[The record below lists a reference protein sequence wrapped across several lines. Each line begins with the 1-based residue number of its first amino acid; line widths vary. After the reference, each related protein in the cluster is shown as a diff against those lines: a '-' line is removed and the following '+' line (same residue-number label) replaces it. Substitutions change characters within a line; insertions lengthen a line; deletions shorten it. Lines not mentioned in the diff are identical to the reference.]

1 MAYQQELEFTL
12 KTNSNNSIG
21 SAKNSVPT
29 ESARL
34 IRWATYASVSV
45 AVFLIIVKLIAWG
58 RSDSVSLL
66 ATLVDS
72 VLDAFASIINLIAVR
87 HALTPADKEHRFGHG
102 KAEAL
107 AGLSQSLFIAGSS
120 LFLLLEAAQ
129 AFLNPV
135 EIKHA
140 FSGIAVMTISIIATL
155 GLVSFQHYVVK
166 KTRSVAI
173 RADALHYKSDI
184 LVNCAVILALW
195 LSTMGLNIF
204 DPIIGGMIAC
214 YILYSVWSIV
224 SISLDQLMDRELS
237 DEVRAEIKQLVLNH
251 PQSLGIHDL
260 RTRHS
265 GTMTFIQFHLEIEDD
280 LTLVHAHNVSDEIEL
295 KLLKIYPDSE
305 IIIHIDPKSV
315 VGKESMAI
323 FE

>member
-1 MAYQQELEFTL
+1 M
-12 KTNSNNSIG
+12 KTNSNNSIN
-21 SAKNSVPT
+21 SAKNSVPA
-29 ESARL
+29 ESASL

-45 AVFLIIVKLIAWG
+45 AVFLITVKLIAWG

-129 AFLNPV
+129 AFVNPA

-140 FSGIAVMTISIIATL
+140 FSGIAVMAISIVATL
-155 GLVSFQHYVVK
+155 GLVSFQHYVIK

-204 DPIIGGMIAC
+204 DPIIGGLIAC

-237 DEVRAEIKQLVLNH
+237 DEVRTKIKQLVLAH
-251 PQSLGIHDL
+251 PQSSGIHDL

-280 LTLVHAHNVSDEIEL
+280 LTLVQAHNVSDEIEL
-295 KLLKIYPDSE
+295 ELLKIYPDSE

-315 VGKESMAI
+315 VGKETVAT

>member
-1 MAYQQELEFTL
+1 MDTTSPQ
-12 KTNSNNSIG
+12 
-21 SAKNSVPT
+21 NSVPAET
-29 ESARL
+29 ARL
-34 IRWATYASVSV
+34 LRLATYASVSV
-45 AVFLIIVKLIAWG
+45 AVILIVVKLIAWG

-72 VLDAFASIINLIAVR
+72 VLDAFASIINLVAVR

-129 AFLNPV
+129 KLFNPT

-140 FSGIAVMTISIIATL
+140 FAGIVVMIISIVATL
-155 GLVSFQHYVVK
+155 LLVSFQHYVIR
-166 KTRSVAI
+166 KTKSVAI
-173 RADALHYKSDI
+173 SADALHYKSDI
-184 LVNCAVILALW
+184 LMNIAVIMALW
-195 LSTMGLNIF
+195 LATIGLNIF
-204 DPIIGGMIAC
+204 DPIIGGIIAC

-224 SISLDQLMDRELS
+224 SISLDQLMDRELN
-237 DEVRAEIKQLVLNH
+237 DDVRADIKQVVLAH
-251 PQSLGIHDL
+251 PQAQGMHDL
-260 RTRHS
+260 RTRYS

-280 LTLVHAHNVSDEIEL
+280 LTLLQAHNVSDEIEFE
-295 KLLKIYPDSE
+295 LLKTYPGSE

-315 VGKESMAI
+315 VGKETVAT
-323 FE
+323 FD

>member
-1 MAYQQELEFTL
+1 LDTSKPQNT
-12 KTNSNNSIG
+12 
-21 SAKNSVPT
+21 VPAET
-29 ESARL
+29 ARL
-34 IRWATYASVSV
+34 LRLATYASVSV

-72 VLDAFASIINLIAVR
+72 ILDAFASIINLIAVR

-129 AFLNPV
+129 TLFNPT

-140 FSGIAVMTISIIATL
+140 FDGIVVMVISIIATL
-155 GLVSFQHYVVK
+155 ILVSFQHYVIR

-173 RADALHYKSDI
+173 SADALHYKSDI
-184 LVNCAVILALW
+184 LMNLAVILALW
-195 LSTMGLNIF
+195 LATMGLNVF
-204 DPIIGGMIAC
+204 DPIIGAIIAC

-224 SISLDQLMDRELS
+224 SVSLDQLMDRELS
-237 DEVRAEIKQLVLNH
+237 DEVRANIKQVALAH
-251 PQSLGIHDL
+251 PQAQGMHDL

-280 LTLVHAHNVSDEIEL
+280 LTLLQAHNASDEIEL
-295 KLLKIYPDSE
+295 ELLKTYPGSE

-315 VGKESMAI
+315 VGKETVAT

>member
-1 MAYQQELEFTL
+1 LDTI
-12 KTNSNNSIG
+12 NN
-21 SAKNSVPT
+21 KNNVPAET
-29 ESARL
+29 ARL
-34 IRWATYASVSV
+34 LRLATYASVSV

-72 VLDAFASIINLIAVR
+72 ILDAFASVINLVAVR

-129 AFLNPV
+129 TLFNPP

-140 FSGIAVMTISIIATL
+140 FAGIVVMVISIAVTL
-155 GLVSFQHYVVK
+155 LLVSFQHHVIK
-166 KTRSVAI
+166 KTQSVAI
-173 RADALHYKSDI
+173 QSDALHYKSDI
-184 LVNCAVILALW
+184 LMNLAVILALW
-195 LSTMGLNIF
+195 LTTIGLNIF
-204 DPIIGGMIAC
+204 DPIIGAIIAC

-224 SISLDQLMDRELS
+224 SVSLDQLMDRELS
-237 DEVRAEIKQLVLNH
+237 DEIRSNIKKIVLAH
-251 PQSLGIHDL
+251 PQAKGMHDL

-295 KLLKIYPDSE
+295 ELLKTYLGSE

-315 VGKESMAI
+315 VGKETVAT

>member
-1 MAYQQELEFTL
+1 LD
-12 KTNSNNSIG
+12 TNSPQNT
-21 SAKNSVPT
+21 VPAET
-29 ESARL
+29 ARL
-34 IRWATYASVSV
+34 LRLATYASVSV
-45 AVFLIIVKLIAWG
+45 AIFLIIVKLIAWG

-72 VLDAFASIINLIAVR
+72 TLDAFASIINLIAVR

-120 LFLLLEAAQ
+120 LFLLLEAVQ
-129 AFLNPV
+129 TLFNPT

-140 FSGIAVMTISIIATL
+140 FAGIVVMVISIIATL
-155 GLVSFQHYVVK
+155 ILVSFQHYVIR

-173 RADALHYKSDI
+173 SADALHYKSDI
-184 LVNCAVILALW
+184 LMNLAVIIALW
-195 LSTMGLNIF
+195 LATMGLNIF
-204 DPIIGGMIAC
+204 DPIIGGIIAC

-224 SISLDQLMDRELS
+224 SVSLDQLMDRELS
-237 DEVRAEIKQLVLNH
+237 DEVRADIKQIVLAH
-251 PQSLGIHDL
+251 PQAQGMHDL

-265 GTMTFIQFHLEIEDD
+265 GTMTFIQFHLEIEDE
-280 LTLVHAHNVSDEIEL
+280 LTLVQAHNASDEIEL
-295 KLLKIYPDSE
+295 ELLKTYPGSE

-315 VGKESMAI
+315 VGKETVAT

>member
-1 MAYQQELEFTL
+1 MDTTSPQ
-12 KTNSNNSIG
+12 
-21 SAKNSVPT
+21 NSVPAET
-29 ESARL
+29 ARL
-34 IRWATYASVSV
+34 LRLATYASVSV
-45 AVFLIIVKLIAWG
+45 AVFLIVVKLIAWG

-72 VLDAFASIINLIAVR
+72 VLDAFASIINLVAVR

-129 AFLNPV
+129 TLFNPT

-140 FSGIAVMTISIIATL
+140 FAGIAVMVISIVATL
-155 GLVSFQHYVVK
+155 LLVSFQHYVIR
-166 KTRSVAI
+166 KTKSVAI
-173 RADALHYKSDI
+173 SADALHYKSDI
-184 LVNCAVILALW
+184 LMNIAVILALW
-195 LSTMGLNIF
+195 LATIGLNIF
-204 DPIIGGMIAC
+204 DPIIGAIIAC

-237 DEVRAEIKQLVLNH
+237 DDVRADIKQVVLAH
-251 PQSLGIHDL
+251 PQAQGMHDL

-280 LTLVHAHNVSDEIEL
+280 LTLLQAHNVSDEIEFE
-295 KLLKIYPDSE
+295 LLKTYPGSE

-315 VGKESMAI
+315 VGKETVAT
-323 FE
+323 FD

>member
-1 MAYQQELEFTL
+1 LD
-12 KTNSNNSIG
+12 TNSPQNT
-21 SAKNSVPT
+21 VPAET
-29 ESARL
+29 ARL
-34 IRWATYASVSV
+34 LRLATYASVSV
-45 AVFLIIVKLIAWG
+45 AIFLIIVKLIAWG

-72 VLDAFASIINLIAVR
+72 TLDAFASIINLIAVR

-120 LFLLLEAAQ
+120 LFLLLEAVQ
-129 AFLNPV
+129 TLFNPT

-140 FSGIAVMTISIIATL
+140 FAGIVVMVISIIATL
-155 GLVSFQHYVVK
+155 ILVSFQHYVIR

-173 RADALHYKSDI
+173 SADALHYKSDI
-184 LVNCAVILALW
+184 LMNLAVIIALW
-195 LSTMGLNIF
+195 LATMGLNIF
-204 DPIIGGMIAC
+204 DPIIGGIIAC

-224 SISLDQLMDRELS
+224 SVSLDQLMDRELS
-237 DEVRAEIKQLVLNH
+237 DEVRTDIKQIVLAH
-251 PQSLGIHDL
+251 PQAQGMHDL

-265 GTMTFIQFHLEIEDD
+265 GTMTFIQFHLEIEDE
-280 LTLVHAHNVSDEIEL
+280 LTLVQAHNASDEIEL
-295 KLLKIYPDSE
+295 ELLKTYPGSE

-315 VGKESMAI
+315 VGKETVAT

>member
-1 MAYQQELEFTL
+1 MDTTSPQ
-12 KTNSNNSIG
+12 
-21 SAKNSVPT
+21 NSVPT
-29 ESARL
+29 ETARL
-34 IRWATYASVSV
+34 LRLATYASVSV
-45 AVFLIIVKLIAWG
+45 AVFLIVVKLIAWG

-72 VLDAFASIINLIAVR
+72 VLDAFASIINLVAVR

-129 AFLNPV
+129 KLFNPT

-140 FSGIAVMTISIIATL
+140 FAGIVVMIISIVATL
-155 GLVSFQHYVVK
+155 LLVSFQHYVIR
-166 KTRSVAI
+166 KTKSVAI
-173 RADALHYKSDI
+173 SADALHYKSDI
-184 LVNCAVILALW
+184 LMNIAVIMALW
-195 LSTMGLNIF
+195 LATIGLNIF
-204 DPIIGGMIAC
+204 DPIIGGIIAC

-224 SISLDQLMDRELS
+224 SISLDQLMDRELN
-237 DEVRAEIKQLVLNH
+237 DDVRADIKQVVLAH
-251 PQSLGIHDL
+251 PQAQGMHDL

-280 LTLVHAHNVSDEIEL
+280 LTLLQAHNVSDEIEFE
-295 KLLKIYPDSE
+295 LLKTYPGSE

-315 VGKESMAI
+315 VGKETVAT
-323 FE
+323 FD

>member
-1 MAYQQELEFTL
+1 MPA
-12 KTNSNNSIG
+12 
-21 SAKNSVPT
+21 
-29 ESARL
+29 ESASL

-45 AVFLIIVKLIAWG
+45 AVFLITVKLIAWG

-129 AFLNPV
+129 TFLNPA

-140 FSGIAVMTISIIATL
+140 FSGIAVMAISIIATL
-155 GLVSFQHYVVK
+155 GLVSFQHYVIK

-204 DPIIGGMIAC
+204 DPIIGGLIAC

-237 DEVRAEIKQLVLNH
+237 DEVRAKIKQLVLAH
-251 PQSLGIHDL
+251 PQSRGIHDL

-295 KLLKIYPDSE
+295 ELLKIYPDSE
-305 IIIHIDPKSV
+305 IIINIDPKSV
-315 VGKESMAI
+315 VGEETVAT

>member
-1 MAYQQELEFTL
+1 M
-12 KTNSNNSIG
+12 
-21 SAKNSVPT
+21 
-29 ESARL
+29 
-34 IRWATYASVSV
+34 RWATYASVSV
-45 AVFLIIVKLIAWG
+45 AVFLITVKLIAWG

-129 AFLNPV
+129 AFVNPA

-140 FSGIAVMTISIIATL
+140 FSGIAVMAISIVATL
-155 GLVSFQHYVVK
+155 GLVSFQHYVIK

-204 DPIIGGMIAC
+204 DPIIGGLIAC

-237 DEVRAEIKQLVLNH
+237 DEVRTKIKQLVLAH
-251 PQSLGIHDL
+251 PQSSGIHDL

-280 LTLVHAHNVSDEIEL
+280 LTLVQAHNVSDEIEL
-295 KLLKIYPDSE
+295 ELLKIYPDSE

-315 VGKESMAI
+315 VGKETVAT

>member
-1 MAYQQELEFTL
+1 MPA
-12 KTNSNNSIG
+12 
-21 SAKNSVPT
+21 
-29 ESARL
+29 ESASL

-45 AVFLIIVKLIAWG
+45 AVFLITVKLIAWG

-129 AFLNPV
+129 AFVNPA

-140 FSGIAVMTISIIATL
+140 FSGIAVMAISIVATL
-155 GLVSFQHYVVK
+155 GLVSFQHYVIK

-204 DPIIGGMIAC
+204 DPIIGGLIAC

-237 DEVRAEIKQLVLNH
+237 DEVRTKIKQLVLAH
-251 PQSLGIHDL
+251 PQSSGIHDL

-280 LTLVHAHNVSDEIEL
+280 LTLVQAHNVSDEIEL
-295 KLLKIYPDSE
+295 ELLKIYPDSE

-315 VGKESMAI
+315 VGKETVAT